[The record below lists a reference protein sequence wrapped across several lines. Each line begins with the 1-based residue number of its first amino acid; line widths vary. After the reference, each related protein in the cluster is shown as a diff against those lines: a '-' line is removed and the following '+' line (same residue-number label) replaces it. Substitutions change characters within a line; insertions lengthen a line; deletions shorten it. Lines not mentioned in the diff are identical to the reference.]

1 MDLGEWE
8 VRRHE
13 PGVYRELA
21 DAVMDRIGELSGQ
34 DVTYRYPTP
43 AERDAR
49 DAGTASDCDPLSD

>member
-1 MDLGEWE
+1 M
-8 VRRHE
+8 
-13 PGVYRELA
+13 YRELA